1 MSSPVSLFQTFPV
14 YKVEYDCVLSK
25 KGDVTLAYEVSLP
38 EIFTLSDQ
46 EYEAFHQ
53 TLVKA
58 VKVLP
63 PYTIFHKQ
71 DWFITQ
77 NHKGDFEE
85 KDLSAGALAKEELS
99 FLSGSSERFFNER
112 PFLNHKCYI
121 MLTRK
126 PLNRKPS
133 ADPFS
138 GMLCKSIV
146 SEETLKPQRM
156 QEFFD
161 SAG

>member
-1 MSSPVSLFQTFPV
+1 MSNPVSLFQTFPV
-14 YKVEYDCVLSK
+14 YKVEYDCILSK
-25 KGDVTLAYEVSLP
+25 KGDVTLAYEVTLP

-63 PYTIFHKQ
+63 PHTIFHKQ
-71 DWFITQ
+71 DWFVAQ
-77 NHKGDFEE
+77 KHKAEFEQR
-85 KDLSAGALAKEELS
+85 ELS
-99 FLSGSSERFFNER
+99 FLSRSSERFFNER

-126 PLNRKPS
+126 
-133 ADPFS
+133 
-138 GMLCKSIV
+138 
-146 SEETLKPQRM
+146 
-156 QEFFD
+156 
-161 SAG
+161 